1 MSSTVDRPSPNY
13 AELAPLPPEGEIFL
27 YDLFPQYG
35 EIELEIGTGR
45 GMFLFE
51 RVRRSPNSYVL
62 GIEIKKK
69 WAYKVSQRCE
79 REGIDR
85 ARIMTGDARSI
96 LSRIRPAES
105 VSRIFLHFPDPWWK
119 KRHIKR
125 RILSRDLLDDF
136 LRLLKPGGE
145 LFIQTDVEERAREYA
160 THINSNKGFIRS
172 PGSGFVSENPFR
184 ARSNRE
190 KRAESDGIPIF
201 RILAV
206 KTAHLGDLS
215 K

>member
-1 MSSTVDRPSPNY
+1 MISTSDSSSPNY
-13 AELAPLPPEGEIFL
+13 AQLAPLPPEGEIYL
-27 YDLFPQYG
+27 YDFFPQYG

-51 RVRRSPNSYVL
+51 RSRHSPESYIL

-79 REGIDR
+79 KEGIER
-85 ARIMTGDARSI
+85 ARIMTGDARAI
-96 LSRIRPAES
+96 VPRINPAES

-119 KRHIKR
+119 KRHTKR
-125 RILSRDLLDDF
+125 RILGRDLLDDF

-145 LFIQTDVEERAREYA
+145 LFIQTDVEQRAREY
-160 THINSNKGFIRS
+160 TMHIGTCAGFTLAANN
-172 PGSGFVSENPFR
+172 GFVSENPYR

-190 KRAESDGIPIF
+190 KRAESDGIPIY
-201 RILAV
+201 RIFAQ
-206 KTAHLGDLS
+206 KNPTS
-215 K
+215 

>member
-1 MSSTVDRPSPNY
+1 MSSTLDSSSPNY

-27 YDLFPQYG
+27 YDFFPQYG

-51 RVRRSPNSYVL
+51 RARLFPNSYIL

-69 WAYKVSQRCE
+69 WAYKVSRRCE

-85 ARIMTGDARSI
+85 ARIMTGDARTI
-96 LSRIRPAES
+96 LPRIRPAES

-119 KRHIKR
+119 KRHSKR
-125 RILSRDLLDDF
+125 RILGRDLLDDF
-136 LRLLKPGGE
+136 IRLLKPGGE

-160 THINSNKGFIRS
+160 THINSYEGFAFS
-172 PGSGFVSENPFR
+172 SDSGFLSENPYR

-190 KRAESDGIPIF
+190 KRAESDGIPIY
-201 RILAV
+201 RIMAQ
-206 KTAHLGDLS
+206 KNASSGDFS
-215 K
+215 I